1 MHGPVLAARLL
12 IAGILGLAAYG
23 FWEGTP
29 QDVVNAVRS
38 GNVGAL
44 RKAVGR
50 DPAAVHTKVYAQAFE
65 RQSDRTAY
73 QARTGRSPWE
83 GKYLIHEA
91 VGRIINPEPMLD
103 ALAAAGADLT
113 VRLKGRS
120 LLHLAAH
127 DGNLEVVK
135 WLLDHGADPNAR
147 NACVEPCEG
156 RGQTPLHEGL
166 SFRADDMSELLLTH
180 GAAVDAIAAN
190 GQTALHLAGLRGS
203 LGGAFVLC
211 RHGADPMRRDA
222 AGKTPHDLALEPAP
236 GADAKPPR
244 SEGAEQFAQWLKP
257 AGGCAI
263 VAAKARTA
271 RSPVSDDDARQVFA
285 ETVPRR
291 R

>member
-1 MHGPVLAARLL
+1 M
-12 IAGILGLAAYG
+12 LGLAAYG

-44 RKAVGR
+44 RKAVER

-65 RQSDRTAY
+65 RQSDRSAY

-103 ALAAAGADLT
+103 ALAAAGADLA
-113 VRLKGRS
+113 VRLNGRN

-127 DGNLEVVK
+127 
-135 WLLDHGADPNAR
+135 
-147 NACVEPCEG
+147 
-156 RGQTPLHEGL
+156 
-166 SFRADDMSELLLTH
+166 
-180 GAAVDAIAAN
+180 
-190 GQTALHLAGLRGS
+190 
-203 LGGAFVLC
+203 
-211 RHGADPMRRDA
+211 
-222 AGKTPHDLALEPAP
+222 
-236 GADAKPPR
+236 
-244 SEGAEQFAQWLKP
+244 EGAEQLVQWLKP

-263 VAAKARTA
+263 VSARARAA